1 MKKIKTINFLKKD
14 KTEDKFFTC
23 VVLILIYL
31 LVLQGFSY
39 IKSINLLEDEISN
52 IKLSMNKKEE
62 STLEV
67 KKSTLLGDTKEV
79 YDLLGVSNIQRL
91 YIDNKQVEIE
101 GKCKDLKVL
110 DELEEIK
117 SVNDVSVSSIEKK
130 GSKYFFKVIYQIG
143 GAN

>member
-14 KTEDKFFTC
+14 KTEDKLFTC

-31 LVLQGFSY
+31 LVFQGFSY